1 MTSLDEEEIKD
12 RIVKIVKSEGRP
24 VSVGYLAR
32 KLGLSWW
39 PTFKLIADWLL
50 EELQNRSPEALKT
63 LEVVPL
69 KTTKDWILL
78 PRGILT
84 RRS

>member
-1 MTSLDEEEIKD
+1 MTISEEKIKAQIVEIV
-12 RIVKIVKSEGRP
+12 RSERRP
-24 VSVGYLAR
+24 VSRGHLAKR
-32 KLGLSWW
+32 LGLSWW
-39 PTFKLIADWLL
+39 PTFKLVADWLL

-78 PRGILT
+78 PQEILT
-84 RRS
+84 GKS